1 MPFYPVEAN
10 LRAAMR
16 AYAGCTP
23 LGEARDHPGI
33 ALVSSGVNFS
43 VFNSAM
49 LTYPVA
55 SPADLHQRLEI
66 ARVYFEQRRLD
77 WSFWV
82 CHDLLDSQSR
92 RSLSESM
99 RKRGHRQVAEPPG
112 LYAPGLAPSRR
123 PPALLEFRQVLEQQ
137 QRDDFIAVSRAVFSL
152 PPVIAREIYGPAG
165 TWSRE
170 MTGYIAYRDKQP
182 VSIVACVVA
191 AGVIGIYSLG
201 TLPIYQRRGYG
212 ETLLRHALNSS
223 YLRNGSSR
231 TILQSTEAGLRLY
244 QNLGYKPV
252 TRFSVFVHESRPY

>member
-1 MPFYPVEAN
+1 MPFHPVEAN

-23 LGEARDHPGI
+23 LGEAREHPGI

-49 LTYPVA
+49 LTYSVE
-55 SPADLHQRLEI
+55 SPADLDQRLEI

-82 CHDLLDSQSR
+82 CHDLLDPHSR
-92 RSLSESM
+92 RILYDSM
-99 RKRGHRQVAEPPG
+99 RRKGHRQVAEPPG
-112 LYAPGLAPSRR
+112 LHAPGLVPPRR
-123 PPALLEFRQVLEQQ
+123 PPSPLEFRQVLEQQ

-152 PPVIAREIYGPAG
+152 PPVIAREIYGPRG

-170 MTGYIAYRDKQP
+170 MTGYIAYKDKQP

-201 TLPIYQRRGYG
+201 TLPMHQRRGYG
-212 ETLLRHALNSS
+212 ETLLRHALDSNFI
-223 YLRNGSSR
+223 RNGSSR
-231 TILQSTEAGLRLY
+231 TILQSTEAGLPLY
-244 QNLGYKPV
+244 QNLGYKSV
-252 TRFSVFVHESRPY
+252 TKFSVFVHEARFF